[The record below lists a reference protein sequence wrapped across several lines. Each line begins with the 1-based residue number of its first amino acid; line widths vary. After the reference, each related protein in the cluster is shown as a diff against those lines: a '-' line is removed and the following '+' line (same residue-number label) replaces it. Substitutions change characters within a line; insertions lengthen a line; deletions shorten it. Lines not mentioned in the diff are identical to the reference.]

1 MVYRPVMTMTHE
13 QPIRLTWLPLLKDK
27 LWYRHIFVYK
37 LWRQT
42 CTSVYWCTQDIRQ
55 HRGTERTP
63 KQRRTCRLARNRGSF
78 QESYTT
84 DNLTRNNR
92 SLTRAKTSLPVCQT
106 HFLYDLKC
114 EGKQRKTSHFSS
126 FLWAFKSFLQFD
138 LEHFLSMRGNL
149 HDVIWTSRHPSY
161 FFWSRFSF
169 LQLRLW
175 PMTPPPP
182 SPPAGSSP
190 HHPPSSSFFAPH
202 SILRPLLCVLLC
214 SVAPSHLSFL
224 HLPATNHNLFTSP
237 RAHSTTL
244 LAPIADLFIPDNAE
258 GWRLWFETRFAECIS
273 HGLTAW
279 AQHSLGLIDVTLSR
293 AELLRAASVK
303 WSFFL
308 KKKNHAKRWQKK
320 RRYSAQHFTANLAAG
335 RDERQQVAHLLMGE
349 NSRVPLPDWSP
360 RVGLVSIKLTL
371 LSLSAALN

>member
-1 MVYRPVMTMTHE
+1 
-13 QPIRLTWLPLLKDK
+13 
-27 LWYRHIFVYK
+27 
-37 LWRQT
+37 
-42 CTSVYWCTQDIRQ
+42 
-55 HRGTERTP
+55 
-63 KQRRTCRLARNRGSF
+63 
-78 QESYTT
+78 
-84 DNLTRNNR
+84 
-92 SLTRAKTSLPVCQT
+92 
-106 HFLYDLKC
+106 
-114 EGKQRKTSHFSS
+114 
-126 FLWAFKSFLQFD
+126 
-138 LEHFLSMRGNL
+138 MRGNL
-149 HDVIWTSRHPSY
+149 HDVIRTSRHLSY

-190 HHPPSSSFFAPH
+190 HHPPSSVFAPH

-214 SVAPSHLSFL
+214 SVAPSHLSSL

-303 WSFFL
+303 WSFFFFF
-308 KKKNHAKRWQKK
+308 KTMQRDDKKK
-320 RRYSAQHFTANLAAG
+320 RRYSAQRFTANLAAG
-335 RDERQQVAHLLMGE
+335 RDERQQVAHLLMGGKQ
-349 NSRVPLPDWSP
+349 P
-360 RVGLVSIKLTL
+360 RPASWLVSEGGFGEHQAYITF
-371 LSLSAALN
+371 SLGCSELASVQARTPWDDKSFYWSSDFAKMAAWPLEKQD